1 MKKLFILS
9 AFIIGTLANVSA
21 QNTDSLKNSISS
33 IKIRGVKKPLYT
45 IDGIKQT
52 PYANFNISSLK
63 PETIQEVKI
72 LKIDDAIKLY
82 GVEAIDGAILIT
94 TKLGKNNASNLDL
107 ENKLALLDI
116 DKNVSIV
123 RDIRFTT
130 KTIGKTDSIK
140 PYHQSRIIF
149 RGLNN
154 DINNPKEPV
163 YVLDG
168 DKVEKRSINFLSP
181 ESIESVTILKKN
193 DAAALYGAQA
203 LNGVV
208 IITTKKPV
216 PKFQQKATD
225 KN

>member
-45 IDGIKQT
+45 IDGIKQST
-52 PYANFNISSLK
+52 YANFNISSLK

-72 LKIDDAIKLY
+72 LKSDDAIKLY

-107 ENKLALLDI
+107 ENKLALLNI
-116 DKNVSIV
+116 DKNISIV

-130 KTIGKTDSIK
+130 KTTGKTDSIK
-140 PYHQSRIIF
+140 PYNQSRIIF
-149 RGLNN
+149 GGLNN

-168 DKVEKRSINFLSP
+168 DKVEKSSINFLSP
-181 ESIESVTILKKN
+181 EFIESVTILKK
-193 DAAALYGAQA
+193 
-203 LNGVV
+203 
-208 IITTKKPV
+208 TM
-216 PKFQQKATD
+216 QQHFMAHRQLTV
-225 KN
+225 